1 MSAKVRDKKTPK
13 MRQNNVNYTKLVE
26 VWLYFT
32 TLWNYKA
39 LFLHFF
45 PSLCPCRSF
54 YSIQNCIVPVAGSKI
69 SRRVVLVKNVRNFH
83 QLFAGLRKRF
93 GWVPKFLGALKGVP
107 KLVASNQKF
116 GYLRKH
122 TANYGC

>member
-1 MSAKVRDKKTPK
+1 
-13 MRQNNVNYTKLVE
+13 MRQNSVNYTKLVE

-45 PSLCPCRSF
+45 HSLYPCRSF
-54 YSIQNCIVPVAGSKI
+54 YSIENFKVPVAGSKI

-83 QLFAGLRKRF
+83 QKSPQALLACLQLFAGLVKDMSEVKDIRDAKSIR
-93 GWVPKFLGALKGVP
+93 
-107 KLVASNQKF
+107 
-116 GYLRKH
+116 
-122 TANYGC
+122 